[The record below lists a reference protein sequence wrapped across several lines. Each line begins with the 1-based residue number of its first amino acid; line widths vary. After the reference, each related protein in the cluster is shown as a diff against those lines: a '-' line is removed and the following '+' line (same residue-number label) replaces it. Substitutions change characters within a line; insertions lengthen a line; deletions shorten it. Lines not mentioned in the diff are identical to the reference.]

1 MSSRRFY
8 LTLPSNSSM
17 NYYPS
22 NTVARYATKLPQV
35 MELEGDWEV
44 ALAEITVPSPLP
56 NVTRDTHFFTL
67 RSTDTDETRVYT
79 LRWGY
84 YDTALKVV
92 TEMNSLTRAH
102 PTGVAFRYQLKR
114 VKLVNNG
121 SYDVEF
127 SDALAHMLG
136 FSAGTRYPPRNV
148 GHSAPPTIDLS
159 SVVVPTLYVYC
170 DILEHV
176 VVGDIMA
183 PLLRI
188 VNMEV
193 TRSHAVHQITNPPL
207 FVPVQKK
214 NFDTIEM
221 NIMTD
226 TGEPV
231 PFMDGKSV
239 VVLEFKRIGLL

>member
-1 MSSRRFY
+1 MD
-8 LTLPSNSSM
+8 
-17 NYYPS
+17 YYPS

-44 ALAEITVPSPLP
+44 ALTEISVPSPLP

-67 RSTDTDETRVYT
+67 RSTDTDEAHKDT

-84 YDTALKVV
+84 YDTGGKVV
-92 TEMNSLTRAH
+92 MQMNSLTRAH
-102 PTGVAFRYQLKR
+102 PTEVAFRYQMKR
-114 VKLVNNG
+114 VKLINNG
-121 SYDVEF
+121 SYTVEF

-136 FSAGTRYPPRNV
+136 FSTETRYQPRNL
-148 GHSAPPTIDLS
+148 GHTAPRAIDLS
-159 SVVVPTLYVYC
+159 SVIVLTLYVYC

-176 VVGDIMA
+176 VVGEIMA
-183 PLLRI
+183 PLLII

-193 TRSHAVHQITNPPL
+193 MRSHAVHQIMNPPL

-226 TGEPV
+226 TREPV
-231 PFMDGKSV
+231 PYMDGKSV

>member
-1 MSSRRFY
+1 M
-8 LTLPSNSSM
+8 
-17 NYYPS
+17 
-22 NTVARYATKLPQV
+22 
-35 MELEGDWEV
+35 
-44 ALAEITVPSPLP
+44 
-56 NVTRDTHFFTL
+56 
-67 RSTDTDETRVYT
+67 
-79 LRWGY
+79 
-84 YDTALKVV
+84 
-92 TEMNSLTRAH
+92 
-102 PTGVAFRYQLKR
+102 
-114 VKLVNNG
+114 
-121 SYDVEF
+121 EF

-148 GHSAPPTIDLS
+148 GHSAPRTIDLS
-159 SVVVPTLYVYC
+159 SVIVPTLYVYC

-193 TRSHAVHQITNPPL
+193 TQSHAVHQIMNPPL